1 MTADHAGAP
10 DDLEVLLVHLADHG
24 HADQVGTWMSPDVTN
39 LPITGEELLG
49 ALPEGSLSGLAAELN
64 LSVQEY
70 ADYLAQELPVL
81 VDGLSPQGEL
91 PENQDDEAAL
101 WAFAVEEA
109 GA

>member
-1 MTADHAGAP
+1 MTADNAGAP
-10 DDLEVLLVHLADHG
+10 DDMEVLLVHLADQG
-24 HADQVGTWMSPDVTN
+24 YADQVGSWMSPDVTN
-39 LPITGEELLG
+39 LPITGQELLR
-49 ALPEGSLSGLAAELN
+49 ALPAESLNDLAAELN

-70 ADYLAQELPVL
+70 ADYLAQELPAL

-91 PENQDDEAAL
+91 PENQDDEDAL